1 MAEPMKRRDLFRAT
15 SAVAAAA
22 LPLPVLSQ
30 ERMAR
35 EASAAAWTPR
45 VFDAHQNETVIVL
58 TELIIPKTDTPGAKE
73 TLVNRYIDLLLA
85 DGGETARASFLDGL
99 NWLDGYA
106 LSKHQKPFIACSP
119 AEQTSLLQ
127 TLDTGAGEEL
137 APGRRFFRLAK
148 SWTANIYYKTAA
160 GFQELNK
167 GGRVPKSYGCTHPEH
182 A

>member
-1 MAEPMKRRDLFRAT
+1 MKRRDLFRAT
-15 SAVAAAA
+15 SAVAAGA
-22 LPLPVLSQ
+22 LPLPVLPQ
-30 ERMAR
+30 ERAAR
-35 EASAAAWTPR
+35 EASAAVWTPR
-45 VFDAHQNETVIVL
+45 VFDAHQNETVIAL

-73 TLVNRYIDLLLA
+73 TQVNRYLDLLLA
-85 DGGETARASFLDGL
+85 DGGEAARASFLDGL

-106 LSKHQKPFIACSP
+106 LAKHRKPFVACTP
-119 AEQTSLLQ
+119 AEQTALLR
-127 TLDTGAGEEL
+127 TLDTSAGEDT
-137 APGRRFFRLAK
+137 APGRRFFRQAK